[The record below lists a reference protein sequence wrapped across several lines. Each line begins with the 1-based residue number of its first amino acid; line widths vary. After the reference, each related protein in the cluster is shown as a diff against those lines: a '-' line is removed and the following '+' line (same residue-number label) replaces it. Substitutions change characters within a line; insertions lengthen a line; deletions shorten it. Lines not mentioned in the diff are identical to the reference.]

1 MLILLSYKK
10 LRIILL
16 KMFWCKIL
24 WKSEFVLILILKY
37 LILKCKQWII
47 INVISDIDYL
57 KTTLPPT
64 IEQTFFAYLKEL
76 TAKDVKLYA
85 IDEGS
90 VVFPR

>member
-1 MLILLSYKK
+1 MI
-10 LRIILL
+10 
-16 KMFWCKIL
+16 
-24 WKSEFVLILILKY
+24 FVFL
-37 LILKCKQWII
+37 
-47 INVISDIDYL
+47 DIEYL

-64 IEQTFFAYLKEL
+64 IEQSFFSYLKEL

>member
-1 MLILLSYKK
+1 MQLICS
-10 LRIILL
+10 RSN
-16 KMFWCKIL
+16 FR
-24 WKSEFVLILILKY
+24 
-37 LILKCKQWII
+37 KQFLCF
-47 INVISDIDYL
+47 SDIEYL

-64 IEQTFFAYLKEL
+64 IEQSFFTYLKKL

>member
-1 MLILLSYKK
+1 MCIV
-10 LRIILL
+10 IN
-16 KMFWCKIL
+16 
-24 WKSEFVLILILKY
+24 FVYIRL
-37 LILKCKQWII
+37 CF
-47 INVISDIDYL
+47 SDIEYL

-64 IEQTFFAYLKEL
+64 IEQSFFVYLKEL

>member
-1 MLILLSYKK
+1 M
-10 LRIILL
+10 L
-16 KMFWCKIL
+16 KMI
-24 WKSEFVLILILKY
+24 FVF
-37 LILKCKQWII
+37 
-47 INVISDIDYL
+47 SDIEYL

-64 IEQTFFAYLKEL
+64 IEQSFFGYLKEL